1 MGEQYRIM
9 PYCSECGT
17 SVDDS
22 QEYCHSCG
30 APLGRTVSTD
40 DTSDDSDGWDDHQG
54 SDPPDKS
61 DGWKRETGRGPRE
74 RRSDSPDSRE
84 SNQYENPDQ
93 YDSRDRYDNRGQY
106 DRNDRSDRHG
116 QHREDGR
123 RGPKHEDY
131 RQSNQKPQYVEDG
144 RFNFAIKFPIS
155 NGYGPV
161 GGGAIC
167 SFLSFFIL
175 PMFTLYGYVYRI
187 TGSASRGETVQPTFS
202 DDLVGMSVK
211 GLVLV
216 LLYVALAIVGVL
228 FVGAAVL
235 AGLAISEVVAA
246 VIGIVFGL
254 IFIYIAPA
262 ILTLYPATGSATVA
276 LSPRRIAEFAF
287 TGKYF
292 IAYLGF
298 ILLNIAINIAFFIV
312 AIGLFITIIGI
323 FLLFPLMYVFSAY
336 VAYVVGAY
344 WGATYYEAV
353 EEGIIG
359 DDDSTTYQSEPAY

>member
-1 MGEQYRIM
+1 M

-17 SVDDS
+17 SVDAS

-30 APLGRTVSTD
+30 ASLGRRGATD
-40 DTSDDSDGWDDHQG
+40 DPRDERDGLDERPVSADSDTDDE
-54 SDPPDKS
+54 
-61 DGWKRETGRGPRE
+61 WKRDTGRGPRE
-74 RRSDSPDSRE
+74 RRDDPDSRE
-84 SNQYENPDQ
+84 YHDSGGRDQ
-93 YDSRDRYDNRGQY
+93 YDSRDQHGSHDRYASGDQY
-106 DRNDRSDRHG
+106 NRHG
-116 QHREDGR
+116 QRREDGR

-175 PMFTLYGYVYRI
+175 PLFTLYGYVYRI

-216 LLYVALAIVGVL
+216 LLYVVVAIVGVI
-228 FVGAAVL
+228 FVGAGVL
-235 AGLAISEVVAA
+235 VGLAVSEVFA
-246 VIGIVFGL
+246 VVFGL
-254 IFIYIAPA
+254 VFGLGLIYIAPA
-262 ILTLYPATGSATVA
+262 ILTLYPATGSATAA
-276 LSPRRIAEFAF
+276 LSPRRIADFAF

-292 IAYLGF
+292 VAYLGF
-298 ILLNIAINIAFFIV
+298 ILLNIAINIVFFVV
-312 AIGLFITIIGI
+312 AIALVITIIGI

-344 WGATYYEAV
+344 WGAVYYEAV
-353 EEGIIG
+353 EEGLINEHTEEMDTG
-359 DDDSTTYQSEPAY
+359 YQHEPTY